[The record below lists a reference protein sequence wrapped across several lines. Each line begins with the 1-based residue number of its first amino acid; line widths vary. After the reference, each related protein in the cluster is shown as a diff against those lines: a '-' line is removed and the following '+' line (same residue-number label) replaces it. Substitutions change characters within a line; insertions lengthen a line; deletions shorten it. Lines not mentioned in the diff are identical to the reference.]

1 MENPTLFLELQRINE
16 RPPVFSQHTTADL
29 WTDPHISKQML
40 AHHLDG
46 SVAIASHTTDF
57 IDAAVA
63 WLKETFGLDRGS
75 RLLDLGCGPGLYA
88 GRLARAGLDVTGVDF
103 SARSITYAREAA
115 ARDGLR
121 VDYVEADYLAWEP
134 TGRFDVAM
142 LVMRDYCALSPD
154 RRLALLGKVE
164 RLLAPGG
171 AFVFDVDSTT
181 ALEGQVESAS
191 YSVSPGGGFWS
202 PGPYFEFANAFVYP
216 EEAVLLTRY
225 VIVEGDRTR
234 SIYNWI
240 QLFSPESLTSELAGA
255 GLDVESVMGD
265 VTGRPFDPGSP
276 QFAVVARRR

>member
-1 MENPTLFLELQRINE
+1 MENPTVFLELQRINE

-46 SVAIASHTTDF
+46 SVAIASHPTDF
-57 IDAAVA
+57 IEAAVA
-63 WLKETFGLDRGS
+63 WLKATFHLSRGS
-75 RLLDLGCGPGLYA
+75 RVVDLGCGPGLYA
-88 GRLARAGLDVTGVDF
+88 GRLARAGIDVTGVDF
-103 SARSITYAREAA
+103 SPRSIAHAREAA

-121 VDYVEADYLAWEP
+121 IDYVEADYLAWKP
-134 TGRFDVAM
+134 KGRFDLAM

-154 RRLALLGKVE
+154 RRLALLDRVR

-181 ALEGQVESAS
+181 ALQGQVESAS
-191 YSVSPGGGFWS
+191 YSVSPDGGFWS
-202 PGPYFEFANAFVYP
+202 PGPHFEFANTFVYP
-216 EEAVLLTRY
+216 EEEVLLTRY

-234 SIYNWI
+234 SICNWI
-240 QLFSPESLTSELAGA
+240 QCFSPESLASELAGA
-255 GLDVESVMGD
+255 GLAVECVMGD
-265 VTGRPFDPGSP
+265 LTGRAFDPRSP